1 MKKRTMTGVLL
12 LTMAMG
18 MTACSGGQSQPVS
31 GTVTGQTTQGIVTD
45 QPTQGTAAGQ
55 TTQGTV
61 ADQPVQG
68 TVTGQTTQGTA
79 VQPAQAE
86 QNTQTAPAPAQ
97 QGAAA
102 VQGTTVQPAQ
112 GTTTGEITEQ
122 QALDI
127 ALAQAGLAADALQYQ
142 FVQRDLEDGRIVYD
156 VEFMSGGV
164 EYDYEILAADGTVLS
179 FDQDA
184 EYSAQWNTGTGQT
197 TGITGT
203 GQTVGTTGAGQITGT
218 TGGATIS
225 AEDAKVIVAGKIPGI
240 DTASIYLSQDYD
252 DGRWV
257 YEGDAYYNQT
267 EYEFEIDA
275 ATGQVISWEQES
287 IYD

>member
-1 MKKRTMTGVLL
+1 MKKRTMAGALL
-12 LTMAMG
+12 LTMAIG
-18 MTACSGGQSQPVS
+18 MTACSGGQSQPV
-31 GTVTGQTTQGIVTD
+31 
-45 QPTQGTAAGQ
+45 QGT
-55 TTQGTV
+55 
-61 ADQPVQG
+61 
-68 TVTGQTTQGTA
+68 
-79 VQPAQAE
+79 
-86 QNTQTAPAPAQ
+86 
-97 QGAAA
+97 
-102 VQGTTVQPAQ
+102 
-112 GTTTGEITEQ
+112 
-122 QALDI
+122 
-127 ALAQAGLAADALQYQ
+127 
-142 FVQRDLEDGRIVYD
+142 
-156 VEFMSGGV
+156 
-164 EYDYEILAADGTVLS
+164 TVLS

-184 EYSAQWNTGTGQT
+184 EYSAEWNTGTGQT

-203 GQTVGTTGAGQITGT
+203 GQTVGTAGAGQTTGT
-218 TGGATIS
+218 TGSTTIT

>member
-1 MKKRTMTGVLL
+1 MMKRTMTGALL
-12 LTMAMG
+12 LTMALG
-18 MTACSGGQSQPVS
+18 MTACSGGQSQPV
-31 GTVTGQTTQGIVTD
+31 QG
-45 QPTQGTAAGQ
+45 A
-55 TTQGTV
+55 
-61 ADQPVQG
+61 
-68 TVTGQTTQGTA
+68 VTGQTTQGTA

-86 QNTQTAPAPAQ
+86 QNTQITQGTVTVQTPQPGQTTQNTANGQTTQAPAQ
-97 QGAAA
+97 QGTAA

-127 ALAQAGLAADALQYQ
+127 ALAQAGLTADALQYQ
-142 FVQRDLEDGRIVYD
+142 FVKRDLEDGRFVYD

-203 GQTVGTTGAGQITGT
+203 GQTVGTAGAGQTTGT
-218 TGGATIS
+218 TGSTTIT

>member
-1 MKKRTMTGVLL
+1 MMKRTMTGALL
-12 LTMAMG
+12 LTMALG
-18 MTACSGGQSQPVS
+18 MTACSGGQSQPV
-31 GTVTGQTTQGIVTD
+31 QG
-45 QPTQGTAAGQ
+45 A
-55 TTQGTV
+55 
-61 ADQPVQG
+61 
-68 TVTGQTTQGTA
+68 VTGQTTQGTA

-86 QNTQTAPAPAQ
+86 QNTQITQGTVTVQTPQPGQTTQNTANGQTTQAPAQ
-97 QGAAA
+97 QGTAA

-197 TGITGT
+197 A
-203 GQTVGTTGAGQITGT
+203 GTT
-218 TGGATIS
+218 TIS
-225 AEDAKVIVAGKIPGI
+225 AEDAKGIVAGKIPGI
-240 DTASIYLSQDYD
+240 DTASIYLTQDYD

-257 YEGDAYYNQT
+257 YEGNAYYNQT